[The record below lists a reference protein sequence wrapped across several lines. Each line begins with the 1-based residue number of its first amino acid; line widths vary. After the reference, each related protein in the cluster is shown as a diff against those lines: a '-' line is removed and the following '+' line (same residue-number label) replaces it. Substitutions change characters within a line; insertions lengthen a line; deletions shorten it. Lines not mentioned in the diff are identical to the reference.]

1 MRRINTLHNYF
12 YRGFTLIE
20 LVLVIVILGI
30 IAASAVP
37 KYINVTSDA
46 RIARLQA
53 LRGAIRSV
61 DQMVY
66 AKTAIQNVSRNNDA
80 WATHNNYVV
89 LEGIQYHVKYGH
101 IDRNNI
107 GYFIDGTPQGAVE
120 VENNRAQSRTGKL
133 GDYQIN
139 CKDFQGVCEHEWCD
153 CYPGTNTGIPGFEN
167 HNSDAQ
173 DGSNDAAKATQFFIP
188 RGMEPSKYKTD
199 KCFLAYRQ
207 PYKLNNGTIKPM
219 KIGII
224 SDGC

>member
-12 YRGFTLIE
+12 HRGFTLIE

-133 GDYQIN
+133 GDYQFN

-167 HNSDAQ
+167 NNSSAPS
-173 DGSNDAAKATQFFIP
+173 GSTDAAKAAQFFIP

-199 KCFLAYRQ
+199 KCFLAYSQ
-207 PYKLNNGTIKPM
+207 PYKLNNRTIKPM
-219 KIGII
+219 KITVI

>member
-12 YRGFTLIE
+12 HRGFTLIE

-30 IAASAVP
+30 IAASA
-37 KYINVTSDA
+37 
-46 RIARLQA
+46 ARLQA

-80 WATHNNYVV
+80 WSTHNNYVV
-89 LEGIQYHVKYGH
+89 LEGIQYYVKYGH

-107 GYFIDGTPQGAVE
+107 GYFIDGTPKGK
-120 VENNRAQSRTGKL
+120 VENKIAQSRTDSKTG
-133 GDYQIN
+133 YN
-139 CKDFQGVCEHEWCD
+139 FSCKTFQGVCEHEWCD
-153 CYPGTNTGIPGFEN
+153 CYPGSDTGIPEFEN
-167 HNSDAQ
+167 HQ
-173 DGSNDAAKATQFFIP
+173 SNDPEGSKDAPKASQFFIP

>member
-12 YRGFTLIE
+12 HRGFTLIE

-80 WATHNNYVV
+80 WDTNTNYVV
-89 LEGIQYHVKYGH
+89 LEGIQYYVKYGH

-107 GYFIDGTPQGAVE
+107 GYFIDGTPKGK
-120 VENNRAQSRTGKL
+120 VENKIAQSRTDSKTG
-133 GDYQIN
+133 YN
-139 CKDFQGVCEHEWCD
+139 FSCKTFQGVCEHEWCD
-153 CYPGTNTGIPGFEN
+153 CYPGIDTGIPEFEN
-167 HNSDAQ
+167 HQSSDPE
-173 DGSNDAAKATQFFIP
+173 GSKDASKASQFFIP

>member
-12 YRGFTLIE
+12 HRGFTLIE

-101 IDRNNI
+101 IDRSNI

-133 GDYQIN
+133 GDYQFN

-167 HNSDAQ
+167 NNSSAPS
-173 DGSNDAAKATQFFIP
+173 GSTDAAKAAQFFIP

>member
-133 GDYQIN
+133 GDYQFN

-167 HNSDAQ
+167 NNSSAPS
-173 DGSNDAAKATQFFIP
+173 GSTDAAKAAQFFIP

-199 KCFLAYRQ
+199 KCFLAYSQ

-219 KIGII
+219 KITVI

>member
-80 WATHNNYVV
+80 WDTKTNYVV
-89 LEGIQYHVKYGH
+89 LEGIQYYVKYGH

-107 GYFIDGTPQGAVE
+107 GYFIDGTPQGAVK
-120 VENNRAQSRTGKL
+120 NNIAQSRTDSTTG
-133 GDYQIN
+133 YN
-139 CKDFQGVCEHEWCD
+139 FSCKTFQGVCEHEWCD
-153 CYPGTNTGIPGFEN
+153 CYPGSDTGIPEFEN
-167 HNSDAQ
+167 HQSREAEETKDAP
-173 DGSNDAAKATQFFIP
+173 KASQFFIP
-188 RGMEPSKYKTD
+188 R
-199 KCFLAYRQ
+199 
-207 PYKLNNGTIKPM
+207 
-219 KIGII
+219 
-224 SDGC
+224 

>member
-12 YRGFTLIE
+12 HRGFTLIE

-80 WATHNNYVV
+80 WSTHTNYVV

-107 GYFIDGTPQGAVE
+107 GYFIDGTPKGKIKDE
-120 VENNRAQSRTGKL
+120 IAQTRTDSTTG
-133 GDYQIN
+133 YN
-139 CKDFQGVCEHEWCD
+139 FSCKTFQGVCEHEWCD
-153 CYPGTNTGIPGFEN
+153 CYPGSDTGIPGFEN

-173 DGSNDAAKATQFFIP
+173 NGSNDAAKATQFFIP

>member
-12 YRGFTLIE
+12 HRGFTLIE

-80 WATHNNYVV
+80 WSTNTNYVV

-133 GDYQIN
+133 GDYQFN

>member
-12 YRGFTLIE
+12 HRGFTLIE

-80 WATHNNYVV
+80 WDTKTNYVV
-89 LEGIQYHVKYGH
+89 LEGIQYYVKYGH

-133 GDYQIN
+133 GDYQFN

>member
-12 YRGFTLIE
+12 HRGFTLIE

-80 WATHNNYVV
+80 WDTNTNYVV
-89 LEGIQYHVKYGH
+89 LEGIQYYVKYGH
-101 IDRNNI
+101 IDRNKI
-107 GYFIDGTPQGAVE
+107 
-120 VENNRAQSRTGKL
+120 AQSRTDSKTG
-133 GDYQIN
+133 YN
-139 CKDFQGVCEHEWCD
+139 FSCKTFQGVCEHEWCD
-153 CYPGTNTGIPGFEN
+153 CYPGSDTGIPEFEN
-167 HNSDAQ
+167 HQSSDPE
-173 DGSNDAAKATQFFIP
+173 GSKDASKASQFFIP

>member
-133 GDYQIN
+133 GDYQFN

-167 HNSDAQ
+167 NNSSAPS
-173 DGSNDAAKATQFFIP
+173 GSTDAAKAAQFFIP

>member
-120 VENNRAQSRTGKL
+120 VENNRVSLVTISLTARIFRACVSMNGVTVIPEQIPEFPDLKITIAMLRTAQMMPPRQHSFLYREVWSRASIRRISAFWLTDNL
-133 GDYQIN
+133 IN
-139 CKDFQGVCEHEWCD
+139 
-153 CYPGTNTGIPGFEN
+153 
-167 HNSDAQ
+167 
-173 DGSNDAAKATQFFIP
+173 
-188 RGMEPSKYKTD
+188 
-199 KCFLAYRQ
+199 
-207 PYKLNNGTIKPM
+207 
-219 KIGII
+219 
-224 SDGC
+224 

>member
-12 YRGFTLIE
+12 HRGFTLIE

-133 GDYQIN
+133 GDYQFN

-167 HNSDAQ
+167 NNSSAPS
-173 DGSNDAAKATQFFIP
+173 GSTDAAKAAQFFIP

-199 KCFLAYRQ
+199 KCFLAYSQ
-207 PYKLNNGTIKPM
+207 PYKGTIKPM
-219 KIGII
+219 KITVI

>member
-80 WATHNNYVV
+80 WSTKTNYVV

-133 GDYQIN
+133 GDYQFN

-167 HNSDAQ
+167 NNSSAPS
-173 DGSNDAAKATQFFIP
+173 GSTDAAKAAQFFIP

-199 KCFLAYRQ
+199 KCFLAYSQ

-219 KIGII
+219 KITVI

>member
-12 YRGFTLIE
+12 HRGFTLIE

-107 GYFIDGTPQGAVE
+107 GYFIDGTPKGK
-120 VENNRAQSRTGKL
+120 VENKIAQSRTDSKTG
-133 GDYQIN
+133 YN
-139 CKDFQGVCEHEWCD
+139 FSCKTFQGVCEHEWCD
-153 CYPGTNTGIPGFEN
+153 CYPGSDTGIPEFEN
-167 HNSDAQ
+167 HQSSDPE
-173 DGSNDAAKATQFFIP
+173 GSKDASKASQFFIP

>member
-12 YRGFTLIE
+12 HRGFTLIE
-20 LVLVIVILGI
+20 LVCVIVILGI

-66 AKTAIQNVSRNNDA
+66 AKTAIQNVYRNNDA
-80 WATHNNYVV
+80 WDTNTNYVV
-89 LEGIQYHVKYGH
+89 LEGIQYYVKYGH

-107 GYFIDGTPQGAVE
+107 GYFIDGTPQGAVK
-120 VENNRAQSRTGKL
+120 NNIAQSRTDDKTG
-133 GDYQIN
+133 YN
-139 CKDFQGVCEHEWCD
+139 FSCKTFQGVCEHEWCD
-153 CYPGTNTGIPGFEN
+153 CYPGSDTGIPGFEN
-167 HNSDAQ
+167 HNSNAQ
-173 DGSNDAAKATQFFIP
+173 DGSNDAAKAAQFFIP

-199 KCFLAYRQ
+199 KCFVAYRQ

-219 KIGII
+219 EIGII

>member
-1 MRRINTLHNYF
+1 MKRINALHNYF
-12 YRGFTLIE
+12 HRGFTLIE
-20 LVLVIVILGI
+20 LVCVIVILGVL
-30 IAASAVP
+30 ASSAVP

-107 GYFIDGTPQGAVE
+107 GYFIDGTPKGE
-120 VENNRAQSRTGKL
+120 IKNKIAQSRTDTKAGYKF
-133 GDYQIN
+133 N
-139 CKDFQGVCEHEWCD
+139 CLDFQGVCEHEWCD
-153 CYPGTNTGIPGFEN
+153 CYPGIDTGIPEFEN
-167 HNSDAQ
+167 HKSDGPEGADDAQ
-173 DGSNDAAKATQFFIP
+173 KASQFFIP